1 VLVGGSGG
9 TGGGTAGDT
18 GSGALTSSN
27 ARFSL
32 VELVGVVTILVRVS
46 TTDLVPVATGKSGSA
61 TSNPGSKRHQSRGQ
75 DSLELV
81 EGDSRKG
88 GRLMYDRSLVN
99 LLVNGHSSVDRRWR
113 DGWVVDV

>member
-1 VLVGGSGG
+1 MLVGGSGG

-46 TTDLVPVATGKSGSA
+46 TTDLV
-61 TSNPGSKRHQSRGQ
+61 
-75 DSLELV
+75 LELV

-113 DGWVVDV
+113 DGLLLHDGLNGLVHMVDH